1 MPPAGVDVRALRW
14 QDARL
19 IHNPRMAFPLG
30 SLGAQDAD
38 AAAPAPA
45 PSGRGASGTYTR
57 KPKAPPPPPAPPRW
71 RLQLNVFLGALG
83 LILLLLAMA
92 THSPSDAAWST
103 TGDGA
108 PTRNAAGVLGAWVS
122 DLLLFL
128 FGFSAWWIV
137 LIAVRSWLSALA
149 RLLRRR
155 FPGATIVEQPAHEVL
170 QQIDPGDDAVAL
182 VSSLPFRS
190 LPAPWREA
198 AREAIETFL
207 VAHPR
212 CRLVQYTYQPR
223 VPFELVHADRLAWRR
238 RTWVWRNAPPA
249 WVWELEAA
257 APSAA

>member
-1 MPPAGVDVRALRW
+1 MLAVARPMVVGAILPSSRRLAQAMADGAQGAQAIVELGAGTGAITQALR
-14 QDARL
+14 ARY
-19 IHNPRMAFPLG
+19 PEVP
-30 SLGAQDAD
+30 
-38 AAAPAPA
+38 
-45 PSGRGASGTYTR
+45 TTVVE
-57 KPKAPPPPPAPPRW
+57 
-71 RLQLNVFLGALG
+71 LQ
-83 LILLLLAMA
+83 
-92 THSPSDAAWST
+92 P
-103 TGDGA
+103 
-108 PTRNAAGVLGAWVS
+108 
-122 DLLLFL
+122 
-128 FGFSAWWIV
+128 
-137 LIAVRSWLSALA
+137 ALA

-257 APSAA
+257 APAAA